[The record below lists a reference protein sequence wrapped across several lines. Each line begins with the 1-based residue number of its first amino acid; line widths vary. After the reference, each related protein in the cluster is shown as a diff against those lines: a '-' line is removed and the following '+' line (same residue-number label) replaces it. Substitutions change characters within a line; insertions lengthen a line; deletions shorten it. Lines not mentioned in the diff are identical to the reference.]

1 MKFQFSKFS
10 QLHGRRLEKEIVRYS
25 FIPHNEE
32 GLHEH
37 VFVYNGEIPSP
48 QDEPDLYRG
57 ASVKK
62 EGNSAELR
70 YQGLEEIVELI
81 GLIEDNEFRKQ
92 HPDLIAKE
100 LLTIDE

>member
-1 MKFQFSKFS
+1 
-10 QLHGRRLEKEIVRYS
+10 
-25 FIPHNEE
+25 
-32 GLHEH
+32 
-37 VFVYNGEIPSP
+37 
-48 QDEPDLYRG
+48 
-57 ASVKK
+57 
-62 EGNSAELR
+62 LR